1 MHIINK
7 SFQLVYSYCFRGG
20 EIPTQQIRLI
30 VFFVILI
37 NPVFLSADFSYS
49 IKKNDTLYSIAG
61 RFNINVSDIQEKNSI
76 TDPSRININQTIIIP
91 EIENK
96 ERFYIV
102 KYGDTLWGIAGSSG
116 ISVDKLADYNK
127 IKKTEI
133 LTVNRKLVIPTSNNS
148 TINTLNNLSL
158 PADIDVPTLPGE
170 VKKRVIASGLN
181 EEEFSKLI
189 ISALKQ
195 NQLFSNVNKKNLLP
209 PGFCPPDLTNVS
221 KTLLTDE
228 DSVLLRSVLMRD
240 LTGLINSAKKDDIY
254 LNINSGFRSYS
265 RQKELLE
272 YYTQRDGENKAGIHC
287 APPGGSEHHLGTAID
302 FNVAEGN
309 PEDLWLLENA
319 KHYGFVQ
326 SYPRDSIQITGY
338 KYEPW
343 HYRYVGEEAAFI
355 IDNYFKGIP
364 ALFFEWIESEGFALL

>member
-7 SFQLVYSYCFRGG
+7 SFQLVYSYCFRSG
-20 EIPTQQIRLI
+20 EIPSQQFRLI
-30 VFFVILI
+30 IFFVFFI

-61 RFNINVSDIQEKNSI
+61 RYNVSVSDIQEKNSI
-76 TDPSRININQTIIIP
+76 TDPSRINENQTIIIP
-91 EIENK
+91 ETENK
-96 ERFYIV
+96 DSFYIV
-102 KYGDTLWGIAGSSG
+102 KYGDTLWSIAGSSG

-127 IKKTEI
+127 IKNTEI
-133 LTVNRKLVIPTSNNS
+133 LLVNRKLIIPASNNS
-148 TINTLNNLSL
+148 TISANNNLSL
-158 PADIDVPTLPGE
+158 PVDIDIPTLPRE
-170 VKKRVIASGLN
+170 VKKKAIASCSN
-181 EEEFSKLI
+181 EEEFNKLI
-189 ISALKQ
+189 ISALKK
-195 NQLFSNVNKKNLLP
+195 NQLFSNVNKENLLP

-254 LNINSGFRSYS
+254 LKINSGFRSYS

-272 YYTQRDGENKAGIHC
+272 YYTKRDGERKAEIHC

-302 FNVAEGN
+302 FNVVEGKS
-309 PEDLWLLENA
+309 EDLWLLENA
-319 KHYGFVQ
+319 GHYGFVQ

-343 HYRYVGEEAAFI
+343 HYRYVGEKAAFI
-355 IDNYFKGIP
+355 INNYFEGIP
-364 ALFFEWIESEGFALL
+364 ALFYKWIESEGFALL